1 MDESSTH
8 SGRIFMAHIRDVE
21 HMTEVA
27 SRELRNNTRG
37 LLDRV
42 ASGEEITITVDGI
55 AVATLQP
62 IEQRPT
68 WMNSAD
74 FMRKLAR
81 YQADPGL
88 TAELRALSPDTT
100 DDLAW

>member
-1 MDESSTH
+1 MMNRTIVLLVDRTHQRSTPSARTVVSH
-8 SGRIFMAHIRDVE
+8 TCYVQ

-62 IEQRPT
+62 IE
-68 WMNSAD
+68 
-74 FMRKLAR
+74 
-81 YQADPGL
+81 
-88 TAELRALSPDTT
+88 
-100 DDLAW
+100 